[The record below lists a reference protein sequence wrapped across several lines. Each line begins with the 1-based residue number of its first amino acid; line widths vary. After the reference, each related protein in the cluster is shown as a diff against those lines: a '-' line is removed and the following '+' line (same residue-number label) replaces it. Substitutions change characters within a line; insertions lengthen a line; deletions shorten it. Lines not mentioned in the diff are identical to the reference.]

1 MSKYTEKALELHA
14 RGYNCAQAVVCAF
27 KDKLDMDETALYK
40 IAEGFGSGIGN
51 RKYLCGALT
60 GAVMVS
66 GLASSSGDAQNST
79 KKQTYKI
86 SSEIADYFQ
95 VSCGGVNCED
105 IKGINTGKVKAS
117 CQDCILFAVKA
128 VEDIV
133 FGK

>member
-1 MSKYTEKALELHA
+1 MSKYAEKALELHA
-14 RGYNCAQAVVCAF
+14 KGYNCAQAVLCAF
-27 KDKLDMDETALYK
+27 KDKLDMDETLLYK

-51 RKYLCGALT
+51 RKHLCGALT

-66 GLASSSGDAQNST
+66 GLASSSGDVQNST

-86 SSEIADYFQ
+86 SSGITDYFQ
-95 VSCGGVNCED
+95 ENCNAVDCYD
-105 IKGINTGKVKAS
+105 IKGIDSGKVKAS
-117 CQDCILFAVKA
+117 CQDCILVAVQA